1 MLSPVLHWLRIVPES
16 FKSQTLLATFKQGR
30 RDVWVFE
37 GTVSTLFLAAAGK
50 LRESQG
56 GMELGSRA
64 CATVL
69 NFIPTDNT
77 LFHFL
82 QVPIEQQKLTAKIPY
97 KFRQIEILT
106 KIC

>member
-1 MLSPVLHWLRIVPES
+1 MFGFLRGLSAHCSLQLQANSER
-16 FKSQTLLATFKQGR
+16 AR
-30 RDVWVFE
+30 
-37 GTVSTLFLAAAGK
+37 
-50 LRESQG
+50 G